1 MAIIAA
7 VYLDRGME
15 AARHFVLDHLHRYV
29 EEVLADDHAVLRSGL
44 RALLNLEPDMEVV
57 GEASNGREAIE
68 LGQTLKPD
76 VIVMDISMPEMDG
89 LAATKAIHEIG
100 LPCHIVVLTVHAE
113 EDYLFQTLQMGASG
127 YVLKSSADTEL
138 MNAIRAAQRG
148 EVFLY
153 PSAVKKV
160 LGEYLKGARGEG
172 GKGALEALTS
182 REKEVLKLTAE
193 GFTNQEIAEKLVI
206 SPKTVDTYRQ
216 RIMEKLN
223 LHHRSQLVQY
233 ALRTG
238 LLRAA
243 E

>member
-1 MAIIAA
+1 VTENI
-7 VYLDRGME
+7 R
-15 AARHFVLDHLHRYV
+15 VL
-29 EEVLADDHAVLRSGL
+29 LADDHAVLRSGL
-44 RALLNLEPDMEVV
+44 RALLDMEPDMEVV
-57 GEASNGREAIE
+57 GEASNGREAVE
-68 LGQTLKPD
+68 LAQSLTPD

-89 LAATKAIHEIG
+89 LAAARAVHEMG
-100 LPCHIVVLTVHAE
+100 LPGAIVMLTVHAE
-113 EDYLFQTLQMGASG
+113 EAYLFQTLQVGASG
-127 YVLKSSADTEL
+127 YVLKSSADREL
-138 MNAIRAAQRG
+138 MDAIRAAHRG

-160 LGEYLKGARGEG
+160 LGEYLKGSRGDG
-172 GKGALEALTS
+172 GRKREYEALTT

-223 LHHRSQLVQY
+223 LHHRSELVRY
-233 ALRTG
+233 ALKTG
-238 LLRAA
+238 LLTAV

>member
-1 MAIIAA
+1 VAKKI
-7 VYLDRGME
+7 R
-15 AARHFVLDHLHRYV
+15 VL
-29 EEVLADDHAVLRSGL
+29 LADDHAVLRSGL

-89 LAATKAIHEIG
+89 LAATKAIHEMGI
-100 LPCHIVVLTVHAE
+100 PCHIVILTVHAE

-138 MNAIRAAQRG
+138 MDAIRAAQRG

-160 LGEYLKGARGEG
+160 LGEYLKGTRGEG
-172 GKGALEALTS
+172 KKGALEALTS

-223 LHHRSQLVQY
+223 LHHRSQLVRY
-233 ALRTG
+233 ALKTG
-238 LLRAA
+238 LLTAT

>member
-1 MAIIAA
+1 VAKKI
-7 VYLDRGME
+7 R
-15 AARHFVLDHLHRYV
+15 VL
-29 EEVLADDHAVLRSGL
+29 LADDHAVLRSGL

-89 LAATKAIHEIG
+89 LAAAKAIHEVGI
-100 LPCHIVVLTVHAE
+100 PCRIVILTVHAE

-138 MNAIRAAQRG
+138 MDAIRAAQRG

-160 LGEYLKGARGEG
+160 LGEYLKGTRGEG
-172 GKGALEALTS
+172 RKGALEALTS

-223 LHHRSQLVQY
+223 LHHRSQLVRY
-233 ALRTG
+233 ALKTG
-238 LLRAA
+238 LLTAA

>member
-1 MAIIAA
+1 
-7 VYLDRGME
+7 L
-15 AARHFVLDHLHRYV
+15 
-29 EEVLADDHAVLRSGL
+29 LADDHAVLRSGL

-89 LAATKAIHEIG
+89 LAAAKAIQEVGI
-100 LPCHIVVLTVHAE
+100 PCRIVILTVHAE

-138 MNAIRAAQRG
+138 MDAIRAAQRG

-160 LGEYLKGARGEG
+160 LSEYLRGTRGEG
-172 GKGALEALTS
+172 RKGALEALTS

-223 LHHRSQLVQY
+223 LHHRSQLVRY
-233 ALRTG
+233 ALKTG
-238 LLRAA
+238 LLTAA

>member
-1 MAIIAA
+1 MTADKKIR
-7 VYLDRGME
+7 V
-15 AARHFVLDHLHRYV
+15 
-29 EEVLADDHAVLRSGL
+29 VLADDHAVLRAGL
-44 RALLNLEPDMEVV
+44 RALLSLEADMEVV
-57 GEASNGREAIE
+57 GEAGNGREAME
-68 LGQTLKPD
+68 LAQSLTPD
-76 VIVMDISMPEMDG
+76 VIVMDISMPEVDG
-89 LAATKAIHEIG
+89 LAAARGIHEME
-100 LPCHIVVLTVHAE
+100 LPCHIVILTVHAE

-127 YVLKSSADTEL
+127 YVLKSSADLEL
-138 MNAIRAAQRG
+138 MDAIRAAHRG

-172 GKGALEALTS
+172 AKREYEALTS

-223 LHHRSQLVQY
+223 LHHRSELVRY
-233 ALRTG
+233 ALKTG
-238 LLRAA
+238 LLTVS

>member
-1 MAIIAA
+1 VAGKI
-7 VYLDRGME
+7 R
-15 AARHFVLDHLHRYV
+15 VL
-29 EEVLADDHAVLRSGL
+29 LADDHAVLRSGL

-89 LAATKAIHEIG
+89 LAATKAIHEIEI
-100 LPCHIVVLTVHAE
+100 PCHIVVLTVHGE
-113 EDYLFQTLQMGASG
+113 EDYLFQMLQMGASG

-138 MNAIRAAQRG
+138 MDAIRAAQRG

-172 GKGALEALTS
+172 GKGALEALTN

-233 ALRTG
+233 ALKTG
-238 LLRAA
+238 LLTAA
-243 E
+243 M

>member
-1 MAIIAA
+1 M
-7 VYLDRGME
+7 R
-15 AARHFVLDHLHRYV
+15 VL
-29 EEVLADDHAVLRSGL
+29 LADDHAVLRSGL

-57 GEASNGREAIE
+57 GEAANGREAIE

-89 LAATKAIHEIG
+89 LAATKAIHEMGI
-100 LPCHIVVLTVHAE
+100 PCHIVILTVHGE

-138 MNAIRAAQRG
+138 MDAIRAAQRG

-160 LGEYLKGARGEG
+160 LGEYLKGTRGEG
-172 GKGALEALTS
+172 RKGALEALTS

-223 LHHRSQLVQY
+223 LHHRSQLVRY
-233 ALRTG
+233 ALKTG
-238 LLRAA
+238 LLTAA

>member
-1 MAIIAA
+1 VAEKI
-7 VYLDRGME
+7 R
-15 AARHFVLDHLHRYV
+15 VL
-29 EEVLADDHAVLRSGL
+29 LADDHAVLRSGL

-89 LAATKAIHEIG
+89 LAAAKAIHELE
-100 LPCHIVVLTVHAE
+100 LPCHVVILTVHAE

-138 MNAIRAAQRG
+138 MDAIRAAQRG

-238 LLRAA
+238 LLTAA

>member
-1 MAIIAA
+1 
-7 VYLDRGME
+7 L
-15 AARHFVLDHLHRYV
+15 
-29 EEVLADDHAVLRSGL
+29 LADDHAVLRSGL

-89 LAATKAIHEIG
+89 LAATKAIHEMGI
-100 LPCHIVVLTVHAE
+100 PCHIVILTVHGE

-138 MNAIRAAQRG
+138 MDAIRAAQRG

-160 LGEYLKGARGEG
+160 LGEYLKGTRGEG
-172 GKGALEALTS
+172 RKGALEALTS

-223 LHHRSQLVQY
+223 LHHRSQLVRY
-233 ALRTG
+233 ALKTG
-238 LLRAA
+238 LLTAA

>member
-1 MAIIAA
+1 VTADKKIR
-7 VYLDRGME
+7 V
-15 AARHFVLDHLHRYV
+15 
-29 EEVLADDHAVLRSGL
+29 VLADDHAVLRAGL
-44 RALLNLEPDMEVV
+44 RALLNLEADMEVV
-57 GEASNGREAIE
+57 GEAGNGREAME
-68 LGQTLKPD
+68 LAQSLTPD
-76 VIVMDISMPEMDG
+76 VIVMDISMPEVDG
-89 LAATKAIHEIG
+89 LAAVRGIHEME
-100 LPCHIVVLTVHAE
+100 LPCHIVILTVHAE

-127 YVLKSSADTEL
+127 YVLKSSADREL
-138 MNAIRAAQRG
+138 MDGIRAAHRG

-172 GKGALEALTS
+172 AKREYEALTS

-223 LHHRSQLVQY
+223 LHHRSELVRY
-233 ALRTG
+233 ALKTG
-238 LLRAA
+238 LLTVS

>member
-1 MAIIAA
+1 MAGKI
-7 VYLDRGME
+7 R
-15 AARHFVLDHLHRYV
+15 VL
-29 EEVLADDHAVLRSGL
+29 LADDHAVLRSGL
-44 RALLNLEPDMEVV
+44 RALLSLEPDMEVV

-68 LGQTLKPD
+68 LSQTLNPD
-76 VIVMDISMPEMDG
+76 VVVMDISMPEMDG
-89 LAATKAIHEIG
+89 LAAAKAIHELGIR
-100 LPCHIVVLTVHAE
+100 CHIVMLTVHAE

-138 MNAIRAAQRG
+138 MDAIRAAQRG

-160 LGEYLKGARGEG
+160 LGEYLKGTRSEG
-172 GKGALEALTS
+172 GRGALEALTN

-233 ALRTG
+233 ALKTG
-238 LLRAA
+238 LLTAA

>member
-1 MAIIAA
+1 MAKKI
-7 VYLDRGME
+7 R
-15 AARHFVLDHLHRYV
+15 VL
-29 EEVLADDHAVLRSGL
+29 LADDHAVLRSGL

-76 VIVMDISMPEMDG
+76 VIVMDISMPEIDG
-89 LAATKAIHEIG
+89 LAAAKAIHEVG
-100 LPCHIVVLTVHAE
+100 VPCRIVILTVHAE

-138 MNAIRAAQRG
+138 MDAIRAAQRG

-160 LGEYLKGARGEG
+160 LGEYLRGTRGEG
-172 GKGALEALTS
+172 RKGALEALTS

-223 LHHRSQLVQY
+223 LHHRSQLVRY
-233 ALRTG
+233 ALKTG
-238 LLRAA
+238 LLTAA

>member
-1 MAIIAA
+1 MSEII
-7 VYLDRGME
+7 R
-15 AARHFVLDHLHRYV
+15 VLLV
-29 EEVLADDHAVLRSGL
+29 DDHAVLRSGL
-44 RALLNLEPDMEVV
+44 RALLDLEPDMEVV
-57 GEASNGREAIE
+57 GEASNGREAVALAESI
-68 LGQTLKPD
+68 KPD

-89 LAATKAIHEIG
+89 LAAAKAIHEME
-100 LPCHIVVLTVHAE
+100 LPGHIVMLTVHAE
-113 EDYLFQTLQMGASG
+113 EAYLFQTLQVGASG
-127 YVLKSSADTEL
+127 YVLKSSADREL
-138 MNAIRAAQRG
+138 MDAIRAAHRG

-160 LGEYLKGARGEG
+160 LGEYLRGTHGEG
-172 GKGALEALTS
+172 GKRDYEALTS

-223 LHHRSQLVQY
+223 LHHRSELVRY
-233 ALRTG
+233 ALKTG
-238 LLRAA
+238 LLTAT